1 MARKRLSNEQL
12 LGDQRY
18 QKFSEKLEK
27 IQNSQKETIKKIS
40 KRFNVPRYF
49 VKNVMYKNDFSK
61 LPVEDQLEI
70 AKTVRRYGYYV

>member
-49 VKNVMYKNDFSK
+49 VKSVMYKNDFSK